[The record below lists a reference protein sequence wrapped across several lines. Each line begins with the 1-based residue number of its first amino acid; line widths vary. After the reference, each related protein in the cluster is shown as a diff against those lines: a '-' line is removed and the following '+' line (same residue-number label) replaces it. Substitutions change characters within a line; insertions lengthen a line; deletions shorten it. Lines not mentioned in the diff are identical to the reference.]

1 MQVKVKP
8 NRNVTIDHFSC
19 VIFSE
24 TENHLKREDEM
35 NEAGPRWRMSVT
47 SWRKGAL
54 TVSNTLKLIRHWR
67 A

>member
-8 NRNVTIDHFSC
+8 NRNITIDHFSC

-35 NEAGPRWRMSVT
+35 NEAGPR
-47 SWRKGAL
+47 
-54 TVSNTLKLIRHWR
+54 
-67 A
+67 